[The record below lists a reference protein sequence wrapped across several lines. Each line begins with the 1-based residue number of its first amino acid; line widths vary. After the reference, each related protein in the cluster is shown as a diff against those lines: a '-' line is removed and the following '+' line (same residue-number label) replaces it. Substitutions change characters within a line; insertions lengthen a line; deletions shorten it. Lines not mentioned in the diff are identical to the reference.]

1 MGYVEQLFT
10 ILSNEETD
18 NISREHCTAA
28 LLSLASSYP
37 PALAECMRPELH
49 MKHLLTTR
57 LKEIKAKQELQVSSS
72 SIKEGLFPSHC
83 TAGVVPFSPTLVQLS
98 SD

>member
-1 MGYVEQLFT
+1 MSANYVTTTDLCPFSAELLSMGYVEQLFT

-49 MKHLLTTR
+49 LKHLLTTR
-57 LKEIKAKQELQVSSS
+57 LKEVKAKQELQVSSS
-72 SIKEGLFPSHC
+72 SIR
-83 TAGVVPFSPTLVQLS
+83 
-98 SD
+98 